1 MVAASCFLN
10 NDFLVLERKGF
21 EFSQHTIYRVNDS
34 YYISDSG
41 LRHFS
46 ALDSSLYT
54 MISSRDQMR
63 N

>member
-21 EFSQHTIYRVNDS
+21 EFLPHTIYRVNDS

-46 ALDSSLYT
+46 ALD
-54 MISSRDQMR
+54 
-63 N
+63 